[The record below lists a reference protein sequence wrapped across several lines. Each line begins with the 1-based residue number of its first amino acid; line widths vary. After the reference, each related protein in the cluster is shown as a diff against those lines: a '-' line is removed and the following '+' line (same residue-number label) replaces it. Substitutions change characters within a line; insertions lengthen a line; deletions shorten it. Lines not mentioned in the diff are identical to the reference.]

1 MRREPAASKMTY
13 QFLRLAV
20 ADGVARLTLDR
31 PPLNVITIAM
41 MRELQAAL
49 DTLAA
54 EPGLHALVFGGAG
67 RAFSAGVDVGEHLGA
82 TCEPM
87 LAEFHAVF
95 ERLAALAV
103 PTVAV
108 VHGRALGGG
117 CELAAF
123 CDFVLAAET
132 AELGFP
138 EIRLGVFPPVA
149 AAVLPQWLGA
159 RATTRLVLTGEI
171 VSAAEARA
179 LGLVSQV
186 VPEAELEVA
195 TEALLARLRGLS
207 AAALRATRRAMW
219 AAEGGWRARLGRA
232 EAIYR
237 DELMATSDATEG
249 LRAFLE
255 KREPVWQDA

>member
-1 MRREPAASKMTY
+1 MSYEH
-13 QFLRLAV
+13 LHLAIT
-20 ADGVARLTLDR
+20 DGVARLTLDR
-31 PPLNVITIAM
+31 PPLNVITIAV
-41 MRELQAAL
+41 MRELQVAL
-49 DTLAA
+49 DALAN
-54 EPGLHALVFGGAG
+54 EPGLHALVLAGAG

-82 TCEPM
+82 THETM

-123 CDFVLAAET
+123 CDFVLAADT

-149 AAVLPQWLGA
+149 AAVLPPWLGA
-159 RATTRLVLTGEI
+159 RAMLRLVLTGEVI
-171 VSAAEARA
+171 SAAEAQR
-179 LGLVSQV
+179 LGLVTQV
-186 VPEAELEVA
+186 VPAAELGAA
-195 TEALLARLRGLS
+195 TDALLGRLRRLS

-219 AAEGGWRARLGRA
+219 AAEGGWRARLARA

-237 DELMATSDATEG
+237 DELMATRDATEG

>member
-1 MRREPAASKMTY
+1 MRYEY
-13 QFLRLAV
+13 LRLAV

-31 PPLNVITIAM
+31 PTLNVITIAVM
-41 MRELQAAL
+41 HELQAAL
-49 DTLAA
+49 DTLAS
-54 EPGLHALVFGGAG
+54 EPGLHALVIAGAG
-67 RAFSAGVDVGEHLGA
+67 RAFSAGVDVGEHLGE
-82 TCEPM
+82 TYEPM

-95 ERLAALAV
+95 ERLAGLAV

-123 CDFVLAAET
+123 CDFVLAADT

-149 AAVLPQWLGA
+149 AAVLPQWLGS
-159 RATTRLVLTGEI
+159 RTMLRLVLTGEV
-171 VSAAEARA
+171 VSAAEAQA
-179 LGLVSQV
+179 LGLVTQV
-186 VPEAELEVA
+186 VPETDLAA
-195 TEALLARLRGLS
+195 AAEALVGRLRGLS

-219 AAEGGWRARLGRA
+219 AAEGGWRARLARA

-237 DELMATSDATEG
+237 DELMATHDATEG

-255 KREPVWQDA
+255 KREPAWQDA

>member
-1 MRREPAASKMTY
+1 MTY
-13 QFLRLAV
+13 EFVHLSI
-20 ADGVARLTLDR
+20 ADGVARLTLNR
-31 PPLNVITIAM
+31 PPLNVITIAV

-49 DTLAA
+49 DALAP
-54 EPGLHALVFGGAG
+54 EPGLHALVIAGAG
-67 RAFSAGVDVGEHLGA
+67 RAFSAGVDVGEHLGESY
-82 TCEPM
+82 EPM

-95 ERLAALAV
+95 DRLAALAV

-108 VHGRALGGG
+108 IHGRALGGG

-123 CDFVLAAET
+123 CDFVLAADT

-159 RATTRLVLTGEI
+159 RTMLRLVLTGEV

-186 VPEAELEVA
+186 VPEAELGA
-195 TEALLARLRGLS
+195 AMEALLARLRGLS

-219 AAEGGWRARLGRA
+219 AAEGGWRARLACA

-237 DELMATSDATEG
+237 DELMATHDATEG

-255 KREPVWQDA
+255 KRQPAWQDA

>member
-1 MRREPAASKMTY
+1 MSY
-13 QFLRLAV
+13 QYLHLTV

-31 PPLNVITIAM
+31 PPLNVITIAV

-49 DTLAA
+49 DALAT
-54 EPGLHALVFGGAG
+54 EPGLHALVFAGAG

-82 TCEPM
+82 THTAM

-123 CDFVLAAET
+123 CDFVLAADT

-149 AAVLPQWLGA
+149 AAVLPPWLGA
-159 RATTRLVLTGEI
+159 RALLRLVLTGEVI
-171 VSAAEARA
+171 SAAEAER
-179 LGLVSQV
+179 LGLVTRV
-186 VPEAELEVA
+186 VPAAELEAA
-195 TEALLARLRGLS
+195 TDALLGRLRGLS

-219 AAEGGWRARLGRA
+219 AAEGGWRARLARA

-237 DELMATSDATEG
+237 EELMATHDATEG
-249 LRAFLE
+249 LTAFLE
-255 KREPVWQDA
+255 KRQPVWQDA

>member
-1 MRREPAASKMTY
+1 MSYE
-13 QFLRLAV
+13 FVRLAV
-20 ADGVARLTLDR
+20 ADGVAALTLDR
-31 PPLNVITIAM
+31 PPVNVITIAV

-49 DTLAA
+49 DVLASETA
-54 EPGLHALVFGGAG
+54 LHAVVIAGAG

-82 TCEPM
+82 TYEPM

-123 CDFVLAAET
+123 CDFVIAADS

-149 AAVLPQWLGA
+149 VAVLPQWLGA
-159 RATTRLVLTGEI
+159 RAMARLVLTGEVI
-171 VSAAEARA
+171 SAAEAQA

-186 VPEAELEVA
+186 VAQAELGPA
-195 TEALLARLRGLS
+195 TEALLGRLRGLS

-219 AAEGGWRARLGRA
+219 AAEGGWRTRLARA

-237 DELMATSDATEG
+237 DELMTTRDATEG

>member
-1 MRREPAASKMTY
+1 MSYRY
-13 QFLRLAV
+13 LHLAV
-20 ADGVARLTLDR
+20 ADGVAQLTLDR
-31 PPLNVITIAM
+31 PPLNVITIAV
-41 MRELQAAL
+41 MRELQGAL
-49 DTLAA
+49 DALAA
-54 EPGLHALVFGGAG
+54 EPGLHALVFAGAG

-82 TCEPM
+82 THEAM

-123 CDFVLAAET
+123 CDFVLAADT

-159 RATTRLVLTGEI
+159 RAVLRLVLTGETI
-171 VSAAEARA
+171 SAVEAER
-179 LGLVSQV
+179 LGLVTRV
-186 VPEAELEVA
+186 VPAAELEAA
-195 TEALLARLRGLS
+195 TDALLGRLRGLS

-219 AAEGGWRARLGRA
+219 AAEGGWRARLARA

-237 DELMATSDATEG
+237 EELMATHDATEG
-249 LRAFLE
+249 LTAFLE

>member
-1 MRREPAASKMTY
+1 MTY
-13 QFLRLAV
+13 EFVHLSI
-20 ADGVARLTLDR
+20 ADGVARLTLNR
-31 PPLNVITIAM
+31 PPLNVITIAV

-49 DTLAA
+49 DALAP
-54 EPGLHALVFGGAG
+54 EPGLHALVIAGAG
-67 RAFSAGVDVGEHLGA
+67 RAFSAGVDVGEHLGESY
-82 TCEPM
+82 EPM

-95 ERLAALAV
+95 DRLAALAV

-108 VHGRALGGG
+108 IHGRALGGG

-123 CDFVLAAET
+123 CDFVLAADT

-159 RATTRLVLTGEI
+159 RTMLRLVLTGEV

-186 VPEAELEVA
+186 VPEAELGA
-195 TEALLARLRGLS
+195 AMEALLARLRGLS

-219 AAEGGWRARLGRA
+219 AAEGGWRARLACA

-237 DELMATSDATEG
+237 DELMATHDATEG

-255 KREPVWQDA
+255 KRQPAWQDG